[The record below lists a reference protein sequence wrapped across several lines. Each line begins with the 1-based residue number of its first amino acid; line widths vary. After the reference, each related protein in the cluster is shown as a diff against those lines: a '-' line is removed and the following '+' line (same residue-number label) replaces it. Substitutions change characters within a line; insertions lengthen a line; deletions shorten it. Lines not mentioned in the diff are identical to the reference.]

1 MIQLANLKNLKTW
14 IAICMIMFLLY
25 IIISQL
31 SKESDTKEGFVW
43 NMGTRYI
50 PSYDLRGEA
59 LNPWRPLVYPWNYPF
74 FGTPLLYWSPYFYEA
89 NGRYTIDKKYA
100 KLLNHAH
107 RRVLLT

>member
-1 MIQLANLKNLKTW
+1 MIDSINSINFKSFKTW
-14 IAICMIMFLLY
+14 ALICIVFFVFY
-25 IIISQL
+25 IIKSQF
-31 SKESDTKEGFVW
+31 DTQENFVW

-59 LNPWRPLVYPWNYPF
+59 LSTWHPLIYPWNYPF
-74 FGTPLLYWSPYFYEA
+74 PGTPLLYWSPYFYEA

-107 RRVLLT
+107 RRVLHT